1 MKRRTREEEKIAK
14 QRQRAAASEAAAPK
28 SFALDAMPAILPFQ
42 RRWLSMAFDADID
55 LSALSGA
62 RALGKSTLAGWIAAC
77 AVEPSGALHAPG
89 GAILIVAPT
98 TLQGREVLLAAKH
111 FLEGVE
117 DLSWRDSASSIGV
130 RHLPTASE
138 CRILA
143 ASSRSLLGY
152 GAHATCIV
160 FDEAGAA
167 GSKGRAAFDALITG
181 LGKRKG
187 QRLVALGT
195 RSPSGPSDWWPK
207 WLTATAGQ
215 PRTHVKVLE
224 GNSDNWR
231 DPREAVAANPLAA
244 SEPLRS
250 VLARERSEAE
260 SDPSALARY
269 IAYRLNHASDPA
281 TARVFSEAELTTVC
295 ARIAPPREGVPI
307 LSVDTG
313 GLLSWSSAC
322 AIWPSGRIELW
333 AISGPGSTATLTEA
347 EGLFVGRAEVPPVE
361 AILKRVADFP
371 LPPSVVVGDPHR
383 FTELQAW
390 ARSRSIRCALRGGR
404 SSNLVGDVQAG
415 RRLLLDDGGA
425 FGLGAPLL
433 ELAASEVSLTGD
445 GRSLKK
451 TGQGRDDPLR
461 AFILCAGAAQP
472 QAAPLAGAV
481 HVQPPAW

>member
-14 QRQRAAASEAAAPK
+14 QRQRAAASEAALPK

-42 RRWLSMAFDADID
+42 RRWLSMAFAADID

-62 RALGKSTLAGWIAAC
+62 RALGKSTLAGWVAAC
-77 AVEPSGALHAPG
+77 AVAPQGALHAPG

-98 TLQGREVLLAAKH
+98 TLQGREVLLATKH
-111 FLEGVE
+111 FLEGVD

-207 WLTATAGQ
+207 WLSATAGQ

-250 VLARERSEAE
+250 VLGRERAEAE
-260 SDPSALARY
+260 SDPAALARY
-269 IAYRLNHASDPA
+269 RAYRLNHASDPA
-281 TARVFSEAELTTVC
+281 TARVFSESELTTVC
-295 ARIAPPREGVPI
+295 ARPAPPREGAPI
-307 LSVDTG
+307 LSIDTG
-313 GLLSWSSAC
+313 GFLSLSSGC
-322 AIWPSGRIELW
+322 AIWPDSGRIELW
-333 AISGPGSTATLTEA
+333 GNR
-347 EGLFVGRAEVPPVE
+347 RAGFE
-361 AILKRVADFP
+361 
-371 LPPSVVVGDPHR
+371 
-383 FTELQAW
+383 
-390 ARSRSIRCALRGGR
+390 RG
-404 SSNLVGDVQAG
+404 
-415 RRLLLDDGGA
+415 
-425 FGLGAPLL
+425 
-433 ELAASEVSLTGD
+433 
-445 GRSLKK
+445 
-451 TGQGRDDPLR
+451 
-461 AFILCAGAAQP
+461 AQ
-472 QAAPLAGAV
+472 
-481 HVQPPAW
+481 